1 MRVYK
6 DSDPTLTILGRFWT
20 GAGLRGGVSFHCPT
34 SRQLAFSIRW
44 GGTRGGSPG
53 PGCLPHGAGRFE
65 AGIVHVVR
73 FFRGIGGRACVLGKT
88 TPRERRLLTSQLLF
102 HSSHRATH
110 LWEERQGHSPRTFP
124 EIKNLPGLPGRE
136 RQRER
141 ERERERNAPQAQRYR
156 YLYFCWL
163 RPWV

>member
-6 DSDPTLTILGRFWT
+6 DSDPTLTILGRFCT

-44 GGTRGGSPG
+44 AGRRVGSPG
-53 PGCLPHGAGRFE
+53 PGCLPHAAGGFE

-73 FFRGIGGRACVLGKT
+73 FFWGIGGRACALGKT

-110 LWEERQGHSPRTFP
+110 LGE
-124 EIKNLPGLPGRE
+124 
-136 RQRER
+136 ER
-141 ERERERNAPQAQRYR
+141 ERATGTEIQIFVLLLVETLGLAAPAIPM
-156 YLYFCWL
+156 LPAVWL
-163 RPWV
+163 NEQ